1 MCALVALTLTACVP
15 SGKTKLGLPQLSGE
29 YDQCFSKKVP
39 QPSAG
44 NMTKKQVFALI
55 AALKKSETAKSQCG
69 KRLISFYE
77 GLAKGTK

>member
-1 MCALVALTLTACVP
+1 MVLTLTACVP
-15 SGKTKLGLPQLSGE
+15 FGKTKLGLPQLPGE
-29 YDQCFSKKVP
+29 YDQCFSKKVA

-44 NMTKKQVFALI
+44 TITKKQVFALI